1 MAKYKRLDE
10 SVVDKFVD
18 NLFRAIGKGL
28 SPFFIGTISAKDPVL
43 GKKIK
48 QLKKDRKE
56 IANYL
61 KSVMKKK
68 TLTKSQKQ
76 ALARNE
82 WPF

>member
-1 MAKYKRLDE
+1 MPSNRNNTKISLRMSKL
-10 SVVDKFVD
+10 
-18 NLFRAIGKGL
+18 
-28 SPFFIGTISAKDPVL
+28 PFFIGTISARDPVL

>member
-18 NLFRAIGKGL
+18 NLFRFIGKGL
-28 SPFFIGTISAKDPVL
+28 SPFFIGTISARDPVL

-68 TLTKSQKQ
+68 TLTKSEKQ